1 MSAALRLAE
10 PADAPRLAELHADR
24 ITDGFLSSLGAGFLT
39 RLYRRITRSADSF
52 AYVELDRPRGAIVGF
67 AAATASTGQLYKSFA
82 LHDGLVAGALAAPR
96 LVRSWRH
103 VVETLRYPAGDGADL
118 PAAEILAV
126 AVDADAGGRGV
137 GRRVVDA
144 ATARLAARGVT
155 EVKVVTGSDNVA
167 ALKLYERCEFV
178 PRARIE
184 VHEGTSSE
192 VLVWSS
198 SSRSA

>member
-1 MSAALRLAE
+1 VTVRLAG
-10 PADAPRLAELHADR
+10 PADAPRLAELHASR
-24 ITDGFLSSLGAGFLT
+24 IAEGFLSSLGAGFLT
-39 RLYRRITRSADSF
+39 RLYRRITKAPDSF
-52 AYVELDRPRGAIVGF
+52 AFVELERPGGPVVGF
-67 AAATASTGQLYKSFA
+67 AAATESTGQLYKSFA
-82 LHDGLVAGALAAPR
+82 LRDGIVAGVTAAPQ
-96 LVRSWRH
+96 LVRSWRR
-103 VVETLRYPAGDGADL
+103 VLETLRYPGHEGETL

-126 AVDADAGGRGV
+126 AVDASAGGRGV

-144 ATARLAARGVT
+144 ATARLAARGVA
-155 EVKVVTGSDNVA
+155 EVKVITGSDNVA
-167 ALKLYERCEFV
+167 ALKLYERCGFV

>member
-1 MSAALRLAE
+1 MTVRLAE
-10 PADAPRLAELHADR
+10 PADAPRLAELHASR
-24 ITDGFLSSLGAGFLT
+24 IGEGFLSSLGVGFLT
-39 RLYRRITRSADSF
+39 RLYRRITTAPDSF
-52 AYVELDRPRGAIVGF
+52 AYAELERPGGAVVGF
-67 AAATASTGQLYKSFA
+67 AAATESTGALYKSFA
-82 LHDGLVAGALAAPR
+82 LHDGIVAGAMAAPK
-96 LVRSWRH
+96 LLRSWRR
-103 VVETLRYPAGDGADL
+103 VLETLRYPGNEGADL

-126 AVDADAGGRGV
+126 AVDAGAGGRGV

-144 ATARLAARGVT
+144 ATALLAARGVD

-167 ALKLYERCEFV
+167 ALKLYARCGFES
-178 PRARIE
+178 RARIE

>member
-1 MSAALRLAE
+1 VTVRLAG
-10 PADAPRLAELHADR
+10 PSDAPRLAELHASR
-24 ITDGFLSSLGAGFLT
+24 IGEGFLSSLGAGFLT
-39 RLYRRITRSADSF
+39 RLYRRITKAPDSF
-52 AYVELDRPRGAIVGF
+52 AYVELERPGGAVVGF
-67 AAATASTGQLYKSFA
+67 AAATESTGQLYKSFA
-82 LHDGLVAGALAAPR
+82 LHDGLVAGAMAAPQ
-96 LVRSWRH
+96 LLRSWRR
-103 VVETLRYPAGDGADL
+103 VVETLRYPGQESTDL

-126 AVDADAGGRGV
+126 AVDAEAGGRGV

-144 ATARLAARGVT
+144 TTALLAARGVA
-155 EVKVVTGSDNVA
+155 EVKVVTGSGNVA
-167 ALKLYERCEFV
+167 ALRLYERCGFA

>member
-1 MSAALRLAE
+1 VTVRLAG
-10 PADAPRLAELHADR
+10 PADAPRLAELHASR
-24 ITDGFLSSLGAGFLT
+24 ISEGFLASLGVGFLT
-39 RLYRRITRSADSF
+39 RLYRRITRSRESF
-52 AYVELDRPRGAIVGF
+52 AYVELARPGGPVVGF

-82 LHDGLVAGALAAPR
+82 LHDGLVAGVAAAPQ
-96 LVRSWRH
+96 LLRSWRR
-103 VVETLRYPAGDGADL
+103 VVETLRYPGNEGEDL

-126 AVDADAGGRGV
+126 AVDAEAGGQGV

-144 ATARLAARGVT
+144 ATTLLAARGTT

-167 ALKLYERCEFV
+167 ALKLYARCGFE